1 MESDFVTAGQRMSF
15 HPHRAA
21 QDLCPSSLF
30 MLEYVPAA
38 MRRAVAMMKQSYSP
52 QLIQIRSATFVRNRA
67 TCASVC
73 C

>member
-21 QDLCPSSLF
+21 QDLRPSSVF

-38 MRRAVAMMKQSYSP
+38 VRWALAMMKQ
-52 QLIQIRSATFVRNRA
+52 
-67 TCASVC
+67 
-73 C
+73 